1 MKLNFSSFLNFLYIF
16 KIIAL
21 ICIPILIIGIIYLM
35 HKLKIVSKKIE
46 NIKNWFGV
54 NPFLAS
60 SSKSLRRWEEIEN
73 LLEETY
79 QSSWK
84 LAIIKA
90 DALIQNF
97 LKQLGY
103 QGEKFD
109 ELMESL
115 KRRGYHH
122 LEILEGAHQVCE
134 EILNNKDFS
143 VSQEEAKNI
152 IKVYRRFWDEVVG
165 NIL

>member
-1 MKLNFSSFLNFLYIF
+1 MKLDSNSFLNFLYIF
-16 KIIAL
+16 KIIVFISL
-21 ICIPILIIGIIYLM
+21 PILIIGIIYLTR
-35 HKLKIVSKKIE
+35 KLKIISKKIE
-46 NIKNWFGV
+46 NIKNWFGI
-54 NPFLAS
+54 NPFLTS
-60 SSKSLRRWEEIEN
+60 SSKSLRQWEEIDN

-97 LKQLGY
+97 LKQLGH

-122 LEILEGAHQVCE
+122 LEILEGAHQVGE

-143 VSQEEAKNI
+143 ISQEEAKNI
-152 IKVYRRFWDEVVG
+152 IKVYRRFWDEVVE